1 MNKNTTVRM
10 GNYNHH
16 HYLLHLVGLVRTG
29 GFNSAEAITEDQP
42 LTDAM
47 TAYKASGTRAR

>member
-1 MNKNTTVRM
+1 M